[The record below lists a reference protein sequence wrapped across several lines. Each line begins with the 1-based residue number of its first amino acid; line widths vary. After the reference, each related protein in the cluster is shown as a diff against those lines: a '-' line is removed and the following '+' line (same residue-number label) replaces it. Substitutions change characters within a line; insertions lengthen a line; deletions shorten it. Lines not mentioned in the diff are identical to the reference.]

1 MDNNGVGRT
10 LGPLD
15 FSPNVCSLC
24 KGVVDI
30 GLKRPTS
37 RISKYATPME
47 VDLMRGLALQSMH
60 RNIAVV
66 AARFWVDSFLRRM
79 GRNAPRPHHPP
90 AAAPGHGGGA
100 GGDEEKEVDDFV
112 DDALAGN
119 EGRFHARV
127 SEREGER
134 ENNTLGSL
142 MALV

>member
-1 MDNNGVGRT
+1 
-10 LGPLD
+10 
-15 FSPNVCSLC
+15 
-24 KGVVDI
+24 
-30 GLKRPTS
+30 
-37 RISKYATPME
+37 
-47 VDLMRGLALQSMH
+47 MRGLALQAMH
-60 RNIAVV
+60 RKIAVV
-66 AARFWVDSFLRRM
+66 VARSWADSFLRLM
-79 GRNAPRPHHPP
+79 GRYAPRPHHPP

-100 GGDEEKEVDDFV
+100 GGDEEDDDDDFV